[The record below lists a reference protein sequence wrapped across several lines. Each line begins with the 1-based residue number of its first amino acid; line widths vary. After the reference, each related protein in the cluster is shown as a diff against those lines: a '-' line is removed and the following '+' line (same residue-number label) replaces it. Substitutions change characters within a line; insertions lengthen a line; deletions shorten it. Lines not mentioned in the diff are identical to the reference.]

1 MQVNKTLENPCQSA
15 MDEYTNKWITK
26 KKINKRWNF
35 IQYVFLY
42 CNIQTRTIS
51 NERHIH
57 TKWNPFLNTDIIK
70 RLVKNKQQKTTS
82 MMLTFFLPFTHMQ
95 SFVELCLGFRSFRFH
110 ASLFRR
116 CMAIGIGSKAP
127 DESNIFLICFMIF
140 RRLYLI
146 SREKK
151 KFHLWFVT
159 KLNETHP
166 PPVVVR
172 GQRLRSRTRRSPTKQ
187 QLQYTLNYKICNT
200 SESRFF

>member
-51 NERHIH
+51 NKRHIH

-70 RLVKNKQQKTTS
+70 RLVRNKQQKTTS

-151 KFHLWFVT
+151 NNTQFSFVICDKT
-159 KLNETHP
+159 KRNTP
-166 PPVVVR
+166 SSGR
-172 GQRLRSRTRRSPTKQ
+172 RSRSAFAIA
-187 QLQYTLNYKICNT
+187 NAE
-200 SESRFF
+200 ESNKTTTTIHAKL